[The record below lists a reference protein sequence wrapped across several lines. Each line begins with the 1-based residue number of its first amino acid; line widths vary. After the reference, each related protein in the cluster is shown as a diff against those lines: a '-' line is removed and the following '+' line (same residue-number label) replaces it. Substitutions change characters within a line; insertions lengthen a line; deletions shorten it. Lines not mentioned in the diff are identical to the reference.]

1 MSNITI
7 DPNIL
12 STATNKTVLIT
23 GAARGIGAAT
33 AKQFNAHGAN
43 VVLADLAQFRST
55 AEGLIEH
62 DLPDPSRA
70 IFVQGDIVDWIELRE
85 CFKKTLERFGG
96 IDIVVAN
103 AGIME
108 SRSVLDFEVDEDG
121 ELKEDDEAKRVF
133 DVNLRGTLNSEYRYA
148 MDALS
153 V

>member
-7 DPNIL
+7 DPAIL

-33 AKQFNAHGAN
+33 AKQFIAHGAN

-55 AEGLIEH
+55 AEDLIEH